1 MTNNMKTIHNNM
13 KTYIS
18 AFLMVCFMAFGA
30 QAQIDRSQPPKPGP
44 APKIDLKT
52 PQEFTLANGMKVM
65 VVENHKLPRVAFN
78 LTIDNKPVLDGEKH
92 GVSTLLGAMLGNGT
106 KTISKDDFN
115 DEVDFLGANINF
127 GSSGGFASSLTKY
140 SNRILELMADAAMN
154 PLLVEEEFQKE
165 KDKLIEGLKSEE
177 KSVDA
182 AAARVGDAISYG
194 TQHPYGEFTTEA
206 SVNNINYGDVYAYYQ
221 KQFNPNN
228 AYLVVV
234 GDVNFKDVKGQIEKQ
249 FGKWKKSVVVDVT
262 VPAAKE
268 NAQYTQINFV
278 DMPNAVQSNI
288 SLKHNVDLKM
298 NNPDYHALLIANKI
312 LGGGFNS
319 YLNMNLREE
328 HGYTYGA
335 RSGIDADKYVGQ
347 FSASTAVRNMVTDS
361 SVVNMLKEI
370 NRIKTEPVSADDLK
384 NAKAKYVGDF
394 VLALESPQTIARYAL
409 NIKLND
415 LPKDFYTTYLQKIN
429 AVTADD
435 VKRVAN
441 KYFKTENSRII
452 VVGKGSEVIENL
464 EKTGIPIMYFDKY
477 ANPVDKP
484 VFSKPLPEG
493 LTVQTV
499 MDSYFKAIGGKEK
512 AKTVKSVMTSAN
524 VTIEGVPIPL
534 TAVIKV
540 MSPNMESMEMT
551 AEGMGVLMKQKF
563 NGTTGYAEQQG
574 QRKDLTAEEIT
585 ESKAKYSIFPELYY
599 DAANVSLESL
609 TSIEGNDVYKVKVS
623 KDGKDS
629 FRYYDSK
636 TGLLT
641 RSEATEEAQGQ
652 TIMTVVDY
660 GNYSDVNG
668 LKFPYSQ
675 AIKAG
680 PQVINLNITNVKVN
694 EGVTEADF
702 K

>member
-1 MTNNMKTIHNNM
+1 M

-30 QAQIDRSQPPKPGP
+30 QAQIDRSQAPKPGP

-52 PQEFTLANGMKVM
+52 PQEFTLKNGMKVL
-65 VVENHKLPRVAFN
+65 VVENHKLPRVSFN
-78 LTIDNKPVLDGEKH
+78 LTIDNKPVLDGAKA
-92 GVSTLLGAMLGNGT
+92 GVSSLLAGMMGNGT
-106 KTISKDDFN
+106 KSIPKDQFN
-115 DEVDFLGANINF
+115 DEVDFLGASINF

-140 SNRILELMADAAMN
+140 SDRILELMADAAMN
-154 PLLVEEEFQKE
+154 PLLTEEEFQKE
-165 KDKLIEGLKSEE
+165 KDKLIEGLKSEA

-182 AAARVGDAISYG
+182 VAGRVGRALSYG
-194 TQHPYGEFTTEA
+194 TKHPYGEFTTEET
-206 SVNNINYGDVYAYYQ
+206 VNNVTYGDVYAYYQ

-234 GDVNFKDVKGQIEKQ
+234 GDVEFKDVKKDIETR
-249 FGKWKKSVVVDVT
+249 FGSWKKSVVVEIT
-262 VPAAKE
+262 VPAPQA
-268 NAQYTQINFV
+268 NAQYAQINFV

-288 SLKHNVDLKM
+288 NLTHNVDLKM
-298 NNPDYHALLIANKI
+298 NNPDYHAVLIANKI

-319 YLNMNLREE
+319 YLNMNLREK

-335 RSGIDADKYVGQ
+335 RSSIDADKYVGQ

-361 SVVNMLKEI
+361 SVVNMLQEI
-370 NRIKTEPVSADDLK
+370 NRIKTEPVSAEDLK

-409 NIKLND
+409 NIKLNN
-415 LPKDFYTTYLQKIN
+415 LPSDFYSTYLQKIN
-429 AVTADD
+429 AVTIED
-435 VKRVAN
+435 VNRVAN
-441 KYFKTENSRII
+441 KYFKAENARVI
-452 VVGKGSEVIENL
+452 VVGKGSEVVENL

-493 LTVQTV
+493 MSAATVIDTYLT
-499 MDSYFKAIGGKEK
+499 SIGGKDK
-512 AKTVKSVMTSAN
+512 AKTVNSIHSSAN

-534 TAVIKV
+534 TAEIK
-540 MSPNMESMEMT
+540 MMTPNMESMEMT

-563 NGTTGYAEQQG
+563 DGTLGYQEQQG
-574 QRKDLTAEEIT
+574 MRKDLTAEEIV
-585 ESKAKYSIFPELYY
+585 EAKSKHSIFPELYFE
-599 DAANVSLESL
+599 ASNTSLESV
-609 TSIEGNDVYKVKVS
+609 TTIEGNDAYKIKVS

-629 FRYYDSK
+629 FRYYDTK

-641 RSEATEEAQGQ
+641 RVEATEEAQGQ
-652 TIMTVVDY
+652 SILTVIDY
-660 GNYSDVNG
+660 NNYSEVMG
-668 LKFPYSQ
+668 IKFPYSQ
-675 AIKAG
+675 TIKAG
-680 PQVINLNITNVKVN
+680 PQTINLNITNIKVN
-694 EGVTEADF
+694 EGVSPSDF

>member
-1 MTNNMKTIHNNM
+1 MTNNKNTMYTM

-52 PQEFTLANGMKVM
+52 PQEFTLSNGMKVL
-65 VVENHKLPRVAFN
+65 VVENHKLPRVSFN
-78 LTIDNKPVLDGEKH
+78 LTIDNKPTLDGNKH
-92 GVSTLLGAMLGNGT
+92 GVSSLLGSMLGNGT
-106 KTISKDDFN
+106 TTISKDKFN
-115 DEVDFLGANINF
+115 EEVDFLGASINF
-127 GSSGGFASSLTKY
+127 GPSGGFASSLTKY
-140 SNRILELMADAAMN
+140 SDRILELMADAAMN

-165 KDKLIEGLKSEE
+165 KDKLLENLKSQE

-182 AAARVGDAISYG
+182 VAGRVGDALAYG
-194 TQHPYGEFTTEA
+194 TNHPYGEYTTEET
-206 SVNNINYGDVYAYYQ
+206 VNNVTYGDVYAFYQ
-221 KQFNPNN
+221 KQYNPNN

-234 GDVNFKDVKGQIEKQ
+234 GDVEFKDVKKQIENR
-249 FGKWKKSVVVDVT
+249 FGKWKKSVVVDTT
-262 VPAAKE
+262 VPAPKP

-288 SLKHNVDLKM
+288 ALKHNVDLKM
-298 NNPDYHALLIANKI
+298 SNPDYHAVLIANKI

-335 RSGIDADKYVGQ
+335 RSGIEADKYIGQ

-370 NRIKTEPVSADDLK
+370 NRIKTETVSADDLK

-415 LPKDFYTTYLQKIN
+415 LPKDFYSTYLQKIN
-429 AVTADD
+429 AVTAED

-441 KYFKTENSRII
+441 KYFKTENSRIV
-452 VVGKGSEVIENL
+452 VVGKGSEIVENL
-464 EKTGIPIMYFDKY
+464 EKTGIPILYFDKF

-493 LTVQTV
+493 LTAPMVI
-499 MDSYFKAIGGKEK
+499 DNYLKAIGGKDK
-512 AKTVKSVMTSAN
+512 AKMVKTLHVSADVTVAGAPPLKGEMKSMT
-524 VTIEGVPIPL
+524 
-534 TAVIKV
+534 
-540 MSPNMESMEMT
+540 PNMQSVEMS

-563 NGTTGYAEQQG
+563 DGTSGYAEQMG
-574 QRKDLTAEEIT
+574 RKMDLTPEEVAKRKT
-585 ESKAKYSIFPELYY
+585 EYSVFPELYY
-599 DAANVSLESL
+599 DASSLSLVSVM
-609 TSIEGNDVYKVKVS
+609 TIDGNEVYKLKVS
-623 KDGKDS
+623 ENGDDS
-629 FRYYDSK
+629 FRYYDTK
-636 TGLLT
+636 TGFLV
-641 RSEATEEAQGQ
+641 REESSVETNGQ
-652 TIMTVVDY
+652 TINNVMDY
-660 GNYSDVNG
+660 GDYTAVNG
-668 LKFPYSQ
+668 LQFPYSMNL
-675 AIKAG
+675 KSG
-680 PQVINLNITNVKVN
+680 PQVIGMKVVDVKVN

>member
-1 MTNNMKTIHNNM
+1 M

-65 VVENHKLPRVAFN
+65 VVENHKLPRVSFN
-78 LTIDNKPVLDGEKH
+78 LTIDNKPVLDGDKH
-92 GVSTLLGAMLGNGT
+92 GVSSLLGAMLGNGT

-115 DEVDFLGANINF
+115 DEVDFLGASVNF

-140 SNRILELMADAAMN
+140 SDRILELMADAAMN

-165 KDKLIEGLKSEE
+165 KDKLLEGLKSEE

-182 AAARVGDAISYG
+182 AATRVGNALSYG
-194 TQHPYGEFTTEA
+194 TNHPYGEFTTTET
-206 SVNNINYGDVYAYYQ
+206 VNNITYGDVYAFYQ

-234 GDVNFKDVKGQIEKQ
+234 GDVNFKDVKSQIEKQ

-262 VPAAKE
+262 VPAAKP

-298 NNPDYHALLIANKI
+298 NNPDYHAVLIANKI
-312 LGGGFNS
+312 LGGGFSS
-319 YLNMNLREE
+319 YLNMNLREK

-335 RSGIDADKYVGQ
+335 RSGIDSDKYVGQ

-361 SVVNMLKEI
+361 SVVNMLQEI
-370 NRIKTEPVSADDLK
+370 NRIKTEPVSAEDLK

-429 AVTADD
+429 AVTAED
-435 VKRVAN
+435 VQRVAN
-441 KYFKTENSRII
+441 KYFKTENSRVI
-452 VVGKGSEVIENL
+452 VVGKGSEVLENL
-464 EKTGIPIMYFDKY
+464 EKTGIPILYFDKY

-493 LTVQTV
+493 LTAKKVIEDYLV
-499 MDSYFKAIGGKEK
+499 AVGGKDK
-512 AKTVKSVMTSAN
+512 AKGVESVHSSAN

-534 TAVIKV
+534 KAEIKA
-540 MSPNMESMEMT
+540 MTPNMESMEMS

-563 NGTTGYAEQQG
+563 DGTAGYAEQQG
-574 QRKDLTAEEIT
+574 QRKDLTAEEIA
-585 ESKAKYSIFPELYY
+585 ENKSEYSIFPELYY
-599 DAANVSLESL
+599 DTENVSLESL
-609 TSIEGNDVYKVKVS
+609 VDIDGSDAYKLKVS
-623 KDGKDS
+623 QNGKDS

-636 TGLLT
+636 TGLLK
-641 RSEATEEAQGQ
+641 RVEATQEAQGQ
-652 TIMTVVDY
+652 SVTTVINY
-660 GNYSDVNG
+660 SNYSDVKG
-668 LKFPYSQ
+668 LQFPYSQ
-675 AIKAG
+675 SITAG
-680 PQVINLNITNVKVN
+680 PQVISMNITNVKVN

>member
-1 MTNNMKTIHNNM
+1 
-13 KTYIS
+13 
-18 AFLMVCFMAFGA
+18 MVCFMAFGA
-30 QAQIDRSQPPKPGP
+30 QAQIDRSQQPKPGP

-52 PQEFTLANGMKVM
+52 PQEFTLANGMKVL
-65 VVENHKLPRVAFN
+65 VVENHKLPRVSFN
-78 LTIDNKPVLDGEKH
+78 LTIDNKPVLDGDKH
-92 GVSTLLGAMLGNGT
+92 GVSSMLGAMLGNGT
-106 KTISKDDFN
+106 TNIPKDRFN
-115 DEVDFLGANINF
+115 EEVDFLGASINF

-140 SNRILELMADAAMN
+140 SNRILELMADAAIN

-165 KDKLIEGLKSEE
+165 KDKLLENLKSEE

-182 AAARVGDAISYG
+182 AAGRVGDALSYG

-206 SVNNINYGDVYAYYQ
+206 TVNNITYGDVYAFYQ

-234 GDVNFKDVKGQIEKQ
+234 GDVNFKEVKTQIEKQ

-262 VPAAKE
+262 VPAAKP

-298 NNPDYHALLIANKI
+298 NNPDYHAVLIANKI
-312 LGGGFNS
+312 LGGGFSS
-319 YLNMNLREE
+319 YLNMNLREK

-335 RSGIDADKYVGQ
+335 SSGIDSDKYVGQ
-347 FSASTAVRNMVTDS
+347 FSASTAVRNIVTDS
-361 SVVNMLKEI
+361 SVVNMLMEI
-370 NRIKTEPVSADDLK
+370 NRIKTEPVSVEDLR

-409 NIKLND
+409 NIKLNN

-429 AVTADD
+429 AVTSED
-435 VKRVAN
+435 VTRVAN
-441 KYFKTENSRII
+441 KYFKTENSRVV
-452 VVGKGSEVIENL
+452 VVGKGSEVLENL

-493 LTVQTV
+493 LTAQKVLDDYLTSV
-499 MDSYFKAIGGKEK
+499 GGKDK
-512 AKTVKSVMTSAN
+512 VKTVKSIHSSAD

-534 TAVIKV
+534 KAELKA
-540 MSPNMESMEMT
+540 MSPNMESMEMS

-563 NGTTGYAEQQG
+563 DGAAGYAERQG
-574 QRKDLTAEEIT
+574 QRQELTAEEIA
-585 ESKAKYSIFPELYY
+585 ESKSKYSIFPELYY
-599 DAANVSLESL
+599 DATGVSLESMMDIDG
-609 TSIEGNDVYKVKVS
+609 SDVYKLKVS

-629 FRYYDSK
+629 FRYYDST
-636 TGLLT
+636 TGLLKRVEET
-641 RSEATEEAQGQ
+641 QEAGGQ
-652 TIMTVVDY
+652 SVTTVVDF
-660 GNYSDVNG
+660 GNYSEVKG
-668 LKFPYSQ
+668 MQFPYSQ
-675 AIKAG
+675 SIKAG

>member
-1 MTNNMKTIHNNM
+1 MKIM

-30 QAQIDRSQPPKPGP
+30 QAQIDRSQAPKPGP
-44 APKIDLKT
+44 APKIDLKS

-65 VVENHKLPRVAFN
+65 VVENHKLPRVSFN
-78 LTIDNKPVLDGEKH
+78 LTIDNKPVLDGDKH
-92 GVSTLLGAMLGNGT
+92 GVSSLLGAMLGNGT
-106 KTISKDDFN
+106 TNIPKDEFN
-115 DEVDFLGANINF
+115 QEVDFLGASINF
-127 GSSGGFASSLTKY
+127 GASGGFASSLTKY
-140 SNRILELMADAAMN
+140 SNRIMELMADATMN

-165 KDKLIEGLKSEE
+165 KDKLLEGLKTEE

-182 AAARVGDAISYG
+182 IAGRVGDALSYG
-194 TQHPYGEFTTEA
+194 KQHPYGEFTTNET
-206 SVNNINYGDVYAYYQ
+206 VNNITFGDVYAYYQ

-234 GDVNFKDVKGQIEKQ
+234 GDVNLKDVKTQIEKY
-249 FGKWKKSVVVDVT
+249 FGKWKKSVVVDST
-262 VPAAKE
+262 VPAAAP

-298 NNPDYHALLIANKI
+298 NNPDYHAVLIANKI

-319 YLNMNLREE
+319 YLNMNLREK

-335 RSGIDADKYVGQ
+335 RSGIDSDKYVGQ
-347 FSASTAVRNMVTDS
+347 FSATTAVRNMVTDS
-361 SVVNMLKEI
+361 SVVNMLQEI
-370 NRIKTEPVSADDLK
+370 NRIKTEPVSAEDLK

-409 NIKLND
+409 NIKLNN

-429 AVTADD
+429 AVTAAD
-435 VKRVAN
+435 VQRVAN
-441 KYFKTENSRII
+441 KYFKTENARIV
-452 VVGKGSEVIENL
+452 VVGKGSDVVENL
-464 EKTGIPIMYFDKY
+464 EKTGIPVLYFDKY

-493 LTVQTV
+493 LTAQTV
-499 MDSYFKAIGGKEK
+499 LDSYLAAVGGKDK
-512 AKTVKSVMTSAN
+512 VKTVKSVMSTSN

-534 TAVIKV
+534 KAEIK
-540 MSPNMESMEMT
+540 MMAPNMESMEMS

-563 NGTTGYAEQQG
+563 DGTTGYAEQQG
-574 QRKDLTAEEIT
+574 MRKDLTADEIA
-585 ESKAKYSIFPELYY
+585 ESKAKHAIFPELHYA
-599 DAANVSLESL
+599 AANVSLESV
-609 TSIEGNDVYKVKVS
+609 TTIDGNDVYKLKVS

-641 RSEATEEAQGQ
+641 RVEATEEAQGQ
-652 TIMTVVDY
+652 SITTVIDY
-660 GNYSDVNG
+660 GNYSEVNG
-668 LKFPYSQ
+668 MQFPYSQ
-675 AIKAG
+675 SIKAG
-680 PQVINLNITNVKVN
+680 PQVINMNVTNVKVN